1 LIPFPFVSYAPDMLG
16 RLVVLALAAAG
27 LHAQW
32 FNYPTGGVPRLPNGK
47 ANLSAPAP
55 RTADGKPDFS
65 GMWTLE
71 HRPIL
76 NQVLIGERPCNPGNC
91 AGQEFY
97 NIGRSLKGG
106 LPYQPWAAEAVRVAR
121 ENNRLEDPLSHCLPI
136 GVVRSHTYYVAN
148 RKFIQV
154 PGLLVMLSELN
165 ASYRQIFT
173 DGRPLPEGPNP
184 TWNGYSSGKWEGDT
198 LVIQTIGFR
207 EGLWLD
213 SEASPLTEAAKMTE
227 RIRRPDFGTLEVD
240 LTVDDPKAYTK
251 PWRVKLVQK
260 IVLDDE
266 LLDYICLENEKDLK
280 HLVGKYP
287 PSRMPFKGAK
297 RIVGNPGKRLKAS

>member
-1 LIPFPFVSYAPDMLG
+1 
-16 RLVVLALAAAG
+16 
-27 LHAQW
+27 
-32 FNYPTGGVPRLPNGK
+32 
-47 ANLSAPAP
+47 
-55 RTADGKPDFS
+55 
-65 GMWTLE
+65 
-71 HRPIL
+71 
-76 NQVLIGERPCNPGNC
+76 
-91 AGQEFY
+91 
-97 NIGRSLKGG
+97 
-106 LPYQPWAAEAVRVAR
+106 
-121 ENNRLEDPLSHCLPI
+121 
-136 GVVRSHTYYVAN
+136 
-148 RKFIQV
+148 
-154 PGLLVMLSELN
+154 MLSELN

-266 LLDYICLENEKDLK
+266 LPDYICLENEKDPK
-280 HLVGKYP
+280 HLVGK
-287 PSRMPFKGAK
+287 
-297 RIVGNPGKRLKAS
+297 